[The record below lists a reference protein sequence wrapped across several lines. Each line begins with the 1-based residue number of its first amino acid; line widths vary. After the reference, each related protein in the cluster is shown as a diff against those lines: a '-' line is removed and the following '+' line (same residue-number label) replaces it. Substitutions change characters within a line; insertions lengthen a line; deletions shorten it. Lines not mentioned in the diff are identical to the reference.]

1 MENVKTWIKENKDY
15 SYGDGGKREGHDYG
29 CGYGNGY
36 GSYSGDGYGY
46 GSGGGDGYGDGN
58 GYGDGCGSGCGYSH
72 GDGYGNGSGSG
83 LGDGWGS
90 GDGSGLGL
98 DDGSGSSLGDGWGSG
113 WDDGSGYGY
122 GSGSGSGSGD
132 GSGYGCVDGCGFCL
146 SDGIDYFNGE
156 KVFIIDGLQTIINH
170 IKGNV
175 AKGGIL
181 NGDFTIT
188 PCFVVKGNG
197 YFTHGETVREA
208 FNALRSKIFE
218 NMDPEEA
225 IESFM
230 EKFEKNKKYPCK
242 DFYEWHHYLTDS
254 CEMGR
259 KSFMQNKGI
268 TFDDSFTVD
277 EFIEICENDYGS
289 EIIKQL
295 KERWGIITNDKD

>member
-1 MENVKTWIKENKDY
+1 MENVKAWIKENKDHD
-15 SYGDGGKREGHDYG
+15 YGNGGKREGHDYG
-29 CGYGNGY
+29 CGHGNGY

-46 GSGGGDGYGDGN
+46 GSGGGDGYGDGS
-58 GYGDGCGSGCGYSH
+58 GYGDGCSSGCGYNNGDGYGSGCGYNH

-83 LGDGWGS
+83 LG
-90 GDGSGLGL
+90 
-98 DDGSGSSLGDGWGSG
+98 SGS
-113 WDDGSGYGY
+113 
-122 GSGSGSGSGD
+122 
-132 GSGYGCVDGCGFCL
+132 
-146 SDGIDYFNGE
+146 GIDYFNDE
-156 KVFIIDGLQTIINH
+156 KVITIDGLKTIINH

-175 AKGGIL
+175 AKGSIL
-181 NGDFTIT
+181 NNDLSTT

-197 YFTHGETVREA
+197 YFAHGETVREA
-208 FNALRSKIFE
+208 FDALQSKIFE
-218 NMDPEEA
+218 NMDSEET
-225 IESFM
+225 IESFT

-242 DFYEWHHYLTDS
+242 DFYEWHHYLTGS

-295 KERWGIITNDKD
+295 KERWKANEPQH

>member
-1 MENVKTWIKENKDY
+1 MENVKEWIEENKDY
-15 SYGDGGKREGHDYG
+15 SYGDGSGSGSGDVYG
-29 CGYGNGY
+29 NGDGSGSGDGYVKGYGNG
-36 GSYSGDGYGY
+36 
-46 GSGGGDGYGDGN
+46 
-58 GYGDGCGSGCGYSH
+58 CGSAS
-72 GDGYGNGSGSG
+72 
-83 LGDGWGS
+83 
-90 GDGSGLGL
+90 
-98 DDGSGSSLGDGWGSG
+98 
-113 WDDGSGYGY
+113 GSGYGY
-122 GSGSGSGSGD
+122 GSGSGCDYGYGSGD
-132 GSGYGCVDGCGFCL
+132 GSGSGCGSGDGCRYGYGYGYGYGYENSF
-146 SDGIDYFNGE
+146 GIDYLNGE
-156 KVFIIDGLQTIINH
+156 KVSIIDELYTIINH

-175 AKGGIL
+175 AKGSIL
-181 NGDFTIT
+181 NVDFTTT

-197 YFTHGETVREA
+197 YFAHGETVREA
-208 FNALRSKIFE
+208 FNALQSKIFE

-242 DFYEWHHYLTDS
+242 DFYEWHHYLTGS

-295 KERWGIITNDKD
+295 KERWE

>member
-1 MENVKTWIKENKDY
+1 MENVKEWIKENKD
-15 SYGDGGKREGHDYG
+15 HDY
-29 CGYGNGY
+29 
-36 GSYSGDGYGY
+36 
-46 GSGGGDGYGDGN
+46 
-58 GYGDGCGSGCGYSH
+58 
-72 GDGYGNGSGSG
+72 
-83 LGDGWGS
+83 
-90 GDGSGLGL
+90 
-98 DDGSGSSLGDGWGSG
+98 
-113 WDDGSGYGY
+113 GYGY
-122 GSGSGSGSGD
+122 GSGSGSGYGYGYGYGNGYGYGD
-132 GSGYGCVDGCGFCL
+132 GYGY
-146 SDGIDYFNGE
+146 GIDYFNGE

-170 IKGNV
+170 IKGNA

-181 NGDFTIT
+181 NIDFTIT

-197 YFTHGETVREA
+197 YFAHGETVREA
-208 FNALRSKIFE
+208 FNALQSKIFE

-242 DFYEWHHYLTDS
+242 DFYEWHHYLTGS

-289 EIIKQL
+289 EIIKKL
-295 KERWGIITNDKD
+295 KERCGE

>member
-1 MENVKTWIKENKDY
+1 MENVKEWIEENKDY
-15 SYGDGGKREGHDYG
+15 SYGDGSGYGSGHGSGYG
-29 CGYGNGY
+29 SGHGSGYGNGY
-36 GSYSGDGYGY
+36 GGGYGY
-46 GSGGGDGYGDGN
+46 GSGY
-58 GYGDGCGSGCGYSH
+58 
-72 GDGYGNGSGSG
+72 
-83 LGDGWGS
+83 
-90 GDGSGLGL
+90 
-98 DDGSGSSLGDGWGSG
+98 
-113 WDDGSGYGY
+113 
-122 GSGSGSGSGD
+122 GD
-132 GSGYGCVDGCGFCL
+132 GSGYGCGYGSGSNFGLGSGRGGGWDDC
-146 SDGIDYFNGE
+146 IDYFNDE
-156 KVFIIDGLQTIINH
+156 KVITIDGLQTIINH

-181 NGDFTIT
+181 NGDFTTT

-197 YFTHGETVREA
+197 YFAHGETVREA
-208 FNALRSKIFE
+208 FNALQSKIFE

-242 DFYEWHHYLTDS
+242 DFYEWHHYLTGS

-259 KSFMQNKGI
+259 KSFMQNKEI

-295 KERWGIITNDKD
+295 KERWKANEPQH

>member
-1 MENVKTWIKENKDY
+1 MENVKEWIEENKDY
-15 SYGDGGKREGHDYG
+15 SYGNGGKREDHDYG

-36 GSYSGDGYGY
+36 GSYSDDGYGY

-58 GYGDGCGSGCGYSH
+58 GYGDGCGSGCGYNH
-72 GDGYGNGSGSG
+72 GNGYGNGSGSG
-83 LGDGWGS
+83 SGSNFGS
-90 GDGSGLGL
+90 GNGL
-98 DDGSGSSLGDGWGSG
+98 GSGS
-113 WDDGSGYGY
+113 
-122 GSGSGSGSGD
+122 
-132 GSGYGCVDGCGFCL
+132 
-146 SDGIDYFNGE
+146 GIDYFNDE
-156 KVFIIDGLQTIINH
+156 KVFTIDGLKTIINH

-175 AKGGIL
+175 AKGSIL

-197 YFTHGETVREA
+197 YFAHGETVREA
-208 FNALRSKIFE
+208 FNALRSKFFE
-218 NMDPEEA
+218 NMDSEET
-225 IESFM
+225 IESFTK
-230 EKFEKNKKYPCK
+230 KFEKNKKYPCK
-242 DFYEWHHYLTDS
+242 DFYEWHHYLTGS

-295 KERWGIITNDKD
+295 KERWKANELQH